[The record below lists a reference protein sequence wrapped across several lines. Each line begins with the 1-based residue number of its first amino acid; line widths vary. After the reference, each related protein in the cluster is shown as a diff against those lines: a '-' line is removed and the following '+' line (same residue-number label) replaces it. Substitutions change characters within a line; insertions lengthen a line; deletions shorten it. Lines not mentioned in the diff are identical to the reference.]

1 LSGPVPVLAV
11 EGLSVRLPGGA
22 DRPFAVE
29 DLSLEVRPG
38 EIVCVVGESGSGK
51 SVTAQA
57 VMDLLPPDLAVA

>member
-1 LSGPVPVLAV
+1 MPVLAV